1 MFFSEVFKIKIH
13 MLSPGQILALG
24 YIIVITLGT
33 VFLLLPISTVNG
45 ETTGILEAIFT
56 ATSATAVTGLI
67 VENTAEHWTSFGQ
80 FVIMCLIQIGG
91 FGFMTSTTLLFFI
104 FGRKISLRERL
115 LIMEDLNYKKISGV
129 IALSK
134 YVIILT
140 FVIEFMGAA
149 LLFLHFQSIMSPSKA
164 MFYSVFHSI
173 SAFNNAG
180 FDLFGNSLEG
190 FTSNTYINIIIGA
203 LFILGGLGFL
213 VIDEI
218 IEKRKY
224 GNLSLHSKLVIT
236 ITILLILLGSFAV
249 FILEYNNPDT
259 IGDLNL
265 KTKMLASFFQGITTR
280 TAGFNTI
287 PIGNFRD
294 VTLFVMILLMFIGA
308 SPGSTGG
315 GIKTTTFGTLLV
327 VVYNMA
333 SHKKDVEVFNRRFK
347 QKDIYK
353 ALSVV
358 MISLLLTFV
367 VTMVLS
373 LTEKFAFIHILFEV
387 FSAFGTV
394 GLSTGITPELSTI
407 GRIFIILTM
416 FIGRVGPFTLAMA
429 LGRRYNKGIRYPEED
444 ILIG

>member
-1 MFFSEVFKIKIH
+1 MFKIKFDT
-13 MLSPGQILALG
+13 LSPGQILTLG
-24 YIIVITLGT
+24 YIIVITIGSIL
-33 VFLLLPISTVNG
+33 LLLPIATVSG
-45 ETTGILEAIFT
+45 ETTDILEAVFT

-67 VENTAEHWTSFGQ
+67 VNNTAEHWTFFGQ
-80 FVIMCLIQIGG
+80 FVIMCLIQVGG

-134 YVIILT
+134 YVIMFT
-140 FVIEFMGAA
+140 FLIELFGAA
-149 LLFLHFQSIMSPSKA
+149 FLFLYFKGIMSSSKA
-164 MFYSVFHSI
+164 IFYSIFHSI

-190 FTSNTYINIIIGA
+190 FTSNTYINIIIGF

-218 IEKRKY
+218 IEKRQYKKF
-224 GNLSLHSKLVIT
+224 SLHSKLVIT
-236 ITILLILLGSFAV
+236 ITILLIFFGSFAV
-249 FILEYNNPDT
+249 FVLEYNNPAT
-259 IGDLNL
+259 IGNQNI
-265 KTKMLASFFQGITTR
+265 KTKILVSFFQGITTR
-280 TAGFNTI
+280 TAGFNTV
-287 PIGNFRD
+287 PIANFRD
-294 VTLFVMILLMFIGA
+294 VTLFIMILLMFIGA

-327 VVYNMA
+327 VVYNLA

-373 LTEKFAFIHILFEV
+373 LTEKFPFIYIFFEV